1 MRSQKFIDAM
11 KAKTYKENG
20 VTKHYSDYAIESRLC
35 LLRNLEDIFNINLD
49 DKVKSVD
56 IGKQFLVDIRNKHIE
71 DLAHTPY
78 SNAFRHYFEC
88 MTGIYIG
95 KIF

>member
-1 MRSQKFIDAM
+1 MRAQKFIDEM
-11 KAKTYKENG
+11 KNKTYKEKG
-20 VTKHYSDYAIESRLC
+20 QIKHYSDYAIETRLN
-35 LLRNLEDIFNINLD
+35 LLKDLERIFNINLD
-49 DKVKSVD
+49 DKVID
-56 IGKQFLVDIRNKHIE
+56 ENAGKQFLIDIRNKKIE

-95 KIF
+95 RIF

>member
-1 MRSQKFIDAM
+1 MRAQKFIDVM
-11 KAKTYKENG
+11 KTKTYKEKG
-20 VTKHYSDYAIESRLC
+20 QIKHYSDYAIEIRLN
-35 LLRNLEDIFNINLD
+35 LLRNLENIFNINLD
-49 DKVKSVD
+49 DKVAS
-56 IGKQFLVDIRNKHIE
+56 IAAGKQFLIDIRNKHIE

>member
-1 MRSQKFIDAM
+1 MRAQKFVDVM
-11 KAKTYKENG
+11 KTKTYKEKG
-20 VTKHYSDYAIESRLC
+20 VTKHYSDYAIESRLN
-35 LLRNLEDIFNINLD
+35 LLKNLESIFNINLD
-49 DKVKSVD
+49 DKVKS
-56 IGKQFLVDIRNKHIE
+56 IETGKQFLVDIRNKHIE